1 MAKQFKI
8 SSVDYEFCANVL
20 LSDYSQSEGVAISE
34 FMSDWTD
41 FALGYDKKHQTKGFN
56 PDDAYCYVDSI
67 DELIPPKLTFDDRQ
81 RFIRKLKKNLVQ
93 L

>member
-20 LSDYSQSEGVAISE
+20 LSDYSQSEGVAIGE

-41 FALGYDKKHQTKGFN
+41 FALTMHI
-56 PDDAYCYVDSI
+56 VM
-67 DELIPPKLTFDDRQ
+67 
-81 RFIRKLKKNLVQ
+81 
-93 L
+93 